1 MHWKKYA
8 LSEGEQQD
16 IVMDEAFE
24 LSFKRSK
31 NELWLST
38 NDRSTA
44 STVPEANAALKEPS
58 WSRWVI
64 LNPDKFKA
72 SSPMVISVMPSYPDR
87 PLIIRPEFPL
97 RLIPEAELVV
107 FMRIPVFV
115 SVYDENAK
123 TPRLLTQFPSIKLS
137 NTWFGSMTEGEL
149 CYWLKTRARTV
160 PELQAQNPYLCTCPI
175 HIVNTSDEELLVDKL
190 CLRLDTLSIYEAD
203 GRLWSDQMNI
213 FYKGEE
219 KFSNLAAAGKPP
231 AQASDARLL
240 RPPRKAS
247 SSNIAMRTFKA
258 LNQLHPFSVFS

>member
-1 MHWKKYA
+1 MQWKKYA
-8 LSEGEQQD
+8 LSDSEQQN
-16 IVMDEAFE
+16 ITMDDVLK
-24 LSFKRSK
+24 LSFKRLN
-31 NELWLST
+31 NELWLNT
-38 NDRSTA
+38 DQQVA
-44 STVPEANAALKEPS
+44 PEVAEAGTEAKEPD

-64 LNPDKFKA
+64 MNTDKSKA
-72 SSPMVISVMPSYPDR
+72 GTSMVISVMPSYPDR
-87 PLIIRPEFPL
+87 PLIVRPEYPL
-97 RLIPEAELVV
+97 RLIPGAKVLV

-115 SVYDENAK
+115 SVYDESRK
-123 TPRLLTQFPSIKLS
+123 EPRLLTEFPSIQLS

-149 CYWLKTRARTV
+149 CYWLKTRARTF
-160 PELQAQNPYLCTCPI
+160 PEALTEKPHLCTCPI
-175 HIVNTSDEELLVDKL
+175 HIVNSSDEELLVDKL

-219 KFSNLAAAGKPP
+219 RFSDLAAAGKPP
-231 AQASDARLL
+231 AQASGARLL